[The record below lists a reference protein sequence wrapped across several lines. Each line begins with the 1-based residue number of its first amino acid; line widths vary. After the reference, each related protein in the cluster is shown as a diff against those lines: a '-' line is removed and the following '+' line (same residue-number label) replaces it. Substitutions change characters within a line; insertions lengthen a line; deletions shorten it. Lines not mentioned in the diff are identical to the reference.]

1 MDLPFSRKDPSGH
14 GFMDT
19 YLDGERRSRAHIHNL
34 VVAALDYMEPPVSQG
49 HKGFFTTTLTWDGPG
64 DVDLHIYEPGTAHVY
79 YLKMDG
85 DAGGLDVDN
94 RVANGPEHYYASCD
108 SRKLQGGAYII
119 GVNNFKGADGRKA
132 TVHVSFSR
140 GGPTET
146 REIMLDP
153 QQGRIGD
160 HNPQLLLNLFVSKQP
175 NGKWKAESFG

>member
-1 MDLPFSRKDPSGH
+1 MFRTD
-14 GFMDT
+14 
-19 YLDGERRSRAHIHNL
+19 
-34 VVAALDYMEPPVSQG
+34 
-49 HKGFFTTTLTWDGPG
+49 
-64 DVDLHIYEPGTAHVY
+64 
-79 YLKMDG
+79 
-85 DAGGLDVDN
+85 
-94 RVANGPEHYYASCD
+94 
-108 SRKLQGGAYII
+108 YII